1 MGSGGGK
8 HGFSKLI
15 MAVHTL
21 HTKQII
27 RATRQ
32 EAWDFFSN
40 PRNLAKI
47 TPPELG
53 FEIISP
59 DLPPSMREGMMIAY
73 RVRPLLGLP
82 MTWLSEITLVEPGV
96 RFIDEQRVGPYAVWH
111 HEHEFHDLGD
121 GRIEMEDKATYV
133 LPFAPL
139 GDLAH
144 AWLVQPQL
152 KRIFAYREKA
162 VRELFDCSV
171 SKG

>member
-1 MGSGGGK
+1 VGSGGGK

-59 DLPPSMREGMMIAY
+59 DLPPSMRAGMMIAY

-82 MTWLSEITLVEPGV
+82 MTWLSEITLVELGV